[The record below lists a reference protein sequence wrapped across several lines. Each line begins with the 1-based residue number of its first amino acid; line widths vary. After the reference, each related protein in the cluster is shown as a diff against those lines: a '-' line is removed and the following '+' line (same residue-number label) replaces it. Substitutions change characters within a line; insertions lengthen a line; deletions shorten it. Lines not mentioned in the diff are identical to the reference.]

1 MSLPTNL
8 ESSFRLKSI
17 ILPIFAVDDQVPKAV
32 ARHVFAARHSH
43 SYFLSS
49 DRKNHAA

>member
-8 ESSFRLKSI
+8 KSSFRLKSI
-17 ILPIFAVDDQVPKAV
+17 ILPIFAVDDQVPQV
-32 ARHVFAARHSH
+32 IARHVFAARHSQ
-43 SYFLSS
+43 SCFLSS

>member
-17 ILPIFAVDDQVPKAV
+17 ILPIFAVDDQVPQV
-32 ARHVFAARHSH
+32 IARHVFAARHSC
-43 SYFLSS
+43 FLSS